1 MVSSQYNSQGYLRV
15 RSLNLVNEF
24 AIMKGLLGFQGG
36 RFVGYGDVKKG
47 GAVGVFLWESRTKLA
62 VDFLVDCGD
71 VKEGGARFFYK

>member
-1 MVSSQYNSQGYLRV
+1 
-15 RSLNLVNEF
+15 
-24 AIMKGLLGFQGG
+24 MKGLLGFQGG

-62 VDFLVDCGD
+62 ADFLVDCGD